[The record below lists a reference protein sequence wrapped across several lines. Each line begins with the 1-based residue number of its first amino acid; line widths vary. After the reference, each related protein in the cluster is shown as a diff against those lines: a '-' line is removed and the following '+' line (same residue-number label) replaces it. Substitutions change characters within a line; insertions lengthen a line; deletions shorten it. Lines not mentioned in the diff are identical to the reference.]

1 MVSIELVKNLLY
13 GGMAVVLIAIIALIL
28 FITFSKVNLD
38 KGKGKWKQ

>member
-28 FITFSKVNLD
+28 FITFTKAD
-38 KGKGKWKQ
+38 